1 LRRARIEEPANARHL
16 WPRSEGSMDSWPV
29 ALSSAA
35 VAVAIIAYG
44 FLIAV

>member
-1 LRRARIEEPANARHL
+1 
-16 WPRSEGSMDSWPV
+16 MDSWPI

-35 VAVAIIAYG
+35 VAAALFAYG

>member
-1 LRRARIEEPANARHL
+1 LRFPQIEEPANTRHL
-16 WPRSEGSMDSWPV
+16 RDRSEGSMDSWPV

-35 VAVAIIAYG
+35 IAVAIIAYG

>member
-1 LRRARIEEPANARHL
+1 LRFAQIEEPAA
-16 WPRSEGSMDSWPV
+16 SAISGAVGGFMDSWPV

-44 FLIAV
+44 FLLAV

>member
-1 LRRARIEEPANARHL
+1 
-16 WPRSEGSMDSWPV
+16 MDSWPV

-35 VAVAIIAYG
+35 VAAALFAYG